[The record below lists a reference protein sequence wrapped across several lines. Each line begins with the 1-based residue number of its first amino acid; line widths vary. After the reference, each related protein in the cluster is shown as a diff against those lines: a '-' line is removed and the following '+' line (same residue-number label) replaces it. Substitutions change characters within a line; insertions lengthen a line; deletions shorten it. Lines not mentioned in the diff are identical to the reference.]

1 MQIILNGKPSEQPES
16 LTIRDLIERLGLA
29 RAICAVEV
37 NSQVIPRAQHDSCP
51 VQEHDNIEIVTLVGG
66 G

>member
-1 MQIILNGKPSEQPES
+1 MQIILNGQPSEQPEP
-16 LTIRDLIERLGLA
+16 LTVHGLIERLGLA

-37 NSQVIPRAQHDSCP
+37 NSQVIPRAEHESRTVHDGDH
-51 VQEHDNIEIVTLVGG
+51 VEVVTLVGG

>member
-1 MQIILNGKPSEQPES
+1 MQIILNGKPSEQPEP
-16 LTIRDLIERLGLA
+16 LTIRGLIERLGLA

-37 NSQVIPRAQHDSCP
+37 NSQVVPRA
-51 VQEHDNIEIVTLVGG
+51 EHESRTLREGDNVEIVTLVGG